1 MTNNKDIKTAE
12 NKEQNALSSLTLD
25 VSRYDQFLQECD
37 WSEEQKAQFLNS
49 LWHIVVTFVDLGFGM
64 DATQAACGK
73 LLKSAFENMFE
84 GCDDV
89 RSELSYHHEKHQN
102 AKDSEAEGVPS

>member
-1 MTNNKDIKTAE
+1 MTDHKDIKTIE
-12 NKEQNALSSLTLD
+12 TNKQNALSSLTLD
-25 VSRYDQFLQECD
+25 VSRYDQFLEECD

-84 GCDDV
+84 GSDDV
-89 RSELSYHHEKHQN
+89 KSNLSHHHEKHED